1 VINIRTSTRLYRGIY
16 VMIKETP
23 KTAVKTKAIV
33 SIAAKNYRNS
43 PLIRD
48 FYRFVAKNGLREEA
62 FRSLQNIS
70 NDNKKKLSYLHSIT
84 V

>member
-1 VINIRTSTRLYRGIY
+1 
-16 VMIKETP
+16 MIKNTL
-23 KTAVKTKAIV
+23 KSGSKTKELA

-62 FRSLQNIS
+62 FRAFQNIS
-70 NDNKKKLSYLHSIT
+70 NDNRKKLNYLNSLT

>member
-1 VINIRTSTRLYRGIY
+1 
-16 VMIKETP
+16 MIKDTIKPTIKELGSMAT
-23 KTAVKTKAIV
+23 
-33 SIAAKNYRNS
+33 KNYRNS

-70 NDNKKKLSYLHSIT
+70 NDNKKKLSYLATLT